1 MTNNE
6 NYHIPVMLSECL
18 EGLQIDPNGIYVD
31 VTFGGGGHS
40 RAIFDQLSSNGR
52 LIAFDQDKDAQQ
64 NTWDAPNFTFI
75 AANFSHLT
83 NHLRLLGISQVDGI
97 LADLGVSSHQF
108 DETKR
113 GFSFRGDAELD
124 MRMNQNQSLSA
135 KEIVNEYEEEDLV
148 RIFRNFG
155 EIANARKLTNA
166 ILTARKSQPISTTGE
181 LTHIIESCAPKH
193 REHKYFAQVF
203 QALRIEVNG
212 EMDALEQL
220 LRQCAKLLKPGGR
233 LVVMS
238 YHSLEDR
245 MVKNFMK
252 RGSITGEVTK
262 DFFGNLLKPLNE
274 VNRKPIAPTEDE
286 IEHNTRARSAKL
298 RIAERHG

>member
-6 NYHIPVMLSECL
+6 NYHTPVMLSECL

-40 RAIFDQLSSNGR
+40 RAIFDQLSSDGR

-64 NTWDAPNFTFI
+64 NTWEAPNFTFI

-83 NHLRLLGISQVDGI
+83 NHLRLLGISKVDGI

-166 ILTARKSQPISTTGE
+166 ILTARKSKPINTTGE

-220 LRQCAKLLKPGGR
+220 LHQCAKLLKPGGR
-233 LVVMS
+233 LVVIS